1 MGGEVVVLYM
11 EGAGGADGGPLFL
24 GCNGRKGGRKGG
36 LTSVVLLIDR
46 YMNNAI
52 CLTAQCYPR
61 IAFANVLGHP
71 FLEYYSRIFTLHTAL
86 LPSVGQRVES

>member
-1 MGGEVVVLYM
+1 VRIWEEGIGVYVVRGLAYGWRGGCVVQYM

-24 GCNGRKGGRKGG
+24 RCNGRKGGRKGG

-52 CLTAQCYPR
+52 CLAAQCYPR
-61 IAFANVLGHP
+61 IAFANVLCHP
-71 FLEYYSRIFTLHTAL
+71 FL
-86 LPSVGQRVES
+86 P